1 MGYIETKYITQFSP
15 YIPNTGALRYCTIQQ
30 VYEGTGGSVNYQWQR
45 ARIKFLRKYTY
56 FILQ

>member
-1 MGYIETKYITQFSP
+1 MGYIETKYITQLSP
-15 YIPNTGALRYCTIQQ
+15 YIPNIGALRYSAIQQ
-30 VYEGTGGSVNYQWQR
+30 IYEGAGSVNYQWQQ